1 MGDIV
6 NMNNVMNMAP
16 KVEKR
21 AEKVY
26 VPVTVLFTE
35 DGIMIPREI
44 IWEDGRIYQ
53 IDRLTDCRRCA
64 SLKVGGIGLRYTCLI
79 RGQQK
84 YLYYEENGKWFL
96 EVDRKR

>member
-1 MGDIV
+1 MGNIIH
-6 NMNNVMNMAP
+6 MTP
-16 KVEKR
+16 Q

-26 VPVTVLFTE
+26 VTVTALFTE
-35 DGIMIPREI
+35 DGIMMPREI
-44 IWEDGRIYQ
+44 IWEDGRVYQ

-64 SLKVGGIGLRYTCLI
+64 SLKVGGVGLRYTCMI

-96 EVDRKR
+96 EVDKKR